1 MNGSA
6 PLAAPGG
13 AVRDTLEDRPFRRL
27 WFSYSLS
34 SVGEWLALLTLLS
47 LAVTL
52 TSGGQPL
59 PPQAAVAG
67 VLGAKLVAWL
77 LLPALLRLVTDRLDS
92 RLVMAVAD
100 AVRVALFV
108 SVPLVGRVEW
118 VLAVAFLAECVTVA
132 RAQSA
137 GHALT
142 GLVDGNRQ
150 GRARRFLHLTPH
162 GTAPLAAAVFAM
174 LAVAG
179 WILAGLFVSANSPAA
194 DIALYANAV
203 AFAAAGVLLW
213 WVPATSQEPPEEGET
228 AQQAE
233 GTRPIPTLRERARTA
248 AAPAASR
255 WLVWGTLA
263 VFVLAGLLLGVGRLH
278 VSHLGAGDAG
288 FGVLV
293 AALTAGAALGV
304 FGGSRLLRDVSRDRL
319 FGLAIGLAAV
329 ALIVTGL
336 VGDMAVTAVFAAL
349 AGLGIGLAWSAG
361 TVLLARQLD
370 EDTHERVLTFLH
382 PALRFVL
389 LVSGVAAPLLAWPIG
404 DRTLWGGDLSYVV
417 WGTGAVL
424 AGAGLV
430 ALVAAVVCYRRMT
443 RGLRGSLRRE
453 LATVLR
459 GAPAASPA
467 STEQL
472 PGTFIV
478 FEGGEGAGKSTQAR
492 QLSVWLR
499 EEGFEV
505 VSTREP
511 GATKLGM
518 RLRTLL
524 LERGDTPLSPRAEA
538 LLYAADRA
546 NHVQSVILPALR
558 RGAIVISDR
567 YVDSTLA
574 YQGAGRELSRAGMER
589 INDWAT
595 EELVPHLTV
604 LLDLPPEEGLARNSG
619 EHDRIESEPEEFHTQ
634 VRSGFRELA
643 ARAPERYLVLDARD
657 GEEGIFREVRRRVR
671 RILPDPVPRE
681 SEAVT
686 GMMPIIDE

>member
-1 MNGSA
+1 MSGSV

-13 AVRDTLEDRPFRRL
+13 AVRDALEDRPFRRL

-34 SVGEWLALLTLLS
+34 SLGGWLALLALLS
-47 LAVTL
+47 LAFTL
-52 TSGGQPL
+52 SQGHQPFS
-59 PPQAAVAG
+59 PEAAVAG
-67 VLGAKLVAWL
+67 VLGAKLAARL
-77 LLPALLRLVTDRLDS
+77 LLPALLRLATDRVDS

-108 SVPLVGRVEW
+108 SVPLVATVEW
-118 VLAVAFLAECVTVA
+118 VLAVAFLSECAAVA
-132 RAQSA
+132 RAQATNSA
-137 GHALT
+137 LA
-142 GLVDGNRQ
+142 GLVADNRQ
-150 GRARRFLHLTPH
+150 DRARRFLHLTPH
-162 GTAPLAAAVFAM
+162 GTAPLAAAVFAV

-179 WILAGLFVSANSPAA
+179 WLLEGLFSPMA
-194 DIALYANAV
+194 DVALYANTV

-213 WVPATSQEPPEEGET
+213 WVPSAARESQESREDEET
-228 AQQAE
+228 TQQAE
-233 GTRPIPTLRERARTA
+233 GTRPIPTLRERTRTA
-248 AAPAASR
+248 VVPAARR
-255 WLVWGTLA
+255 WLAWGMLA
-263 VFVLAGLLLGVGRLH
+263 VFVPGGLLVGAGRVH

-293 AALTAGAALGV
+293 AAVTTGTALGV
-304 FGGSRLLRDVSRDRL
+304 FGGSRLLRDVSRERL
-319 FGLAIGLAAV
+319 FGLAAGLAGAS
-329 ALIVTGL
+329 LIVVGL
-336 VGDMAVTAVFAAL
+336 VGDMAVAAVFAAL
-349 AGLGIGLAWSAG
+349 TGLGAGLAWSAG
-361 TVLLARQLD
+361 TVLLARQSD
-370 EDTHERVLTFLH
+370 EEDHERVLDFLH

-389 LVSGVAAPLLAWPIG
+389 VASAIVAPLLAWPVG
-404 DRTLWGGDLSYVV
+404 DHQVRSGDVGYGL
-417 WGTGAVL
+417 WGTGVVL

-430 ALVAAVVCYRRMT
+430 AHVAAAVCYRRMT
-443 RGLRGSLRRE
+443 RGLQGSLRAE
-453 LATVLR
+453 VATVLR
-459 GAPAASPA
+459 GAPAAPPV

-499 EEGFEV
+499 DEGFEV

-524 LERGDTPLSPRAEA
+524 LERGDTPMSPRAEA

-604 LLDLPPEEGLARNSG
+604 LLDVPPEEGLARNSG
-619 EHDRIESEPEEFHTQ
+619 EHDRIESESEEFHTQ
-634 VRSGFRELA
+634 VRAGFRDLA
-643 ARAPERYLVLDARD
+643 ARDPGRYLVLDARD
-657 GEEGIFREVRRRVR
+657 GEAEIFREVRRRVR